1 MLRCKPGDLA
11 IVVTGT
17 KYAGKLLEVLEAAPP
32 HEFKL
37 PDGQINDPCPP
48 GYWVVKIL
56 GAPIPV
62 VLRNGVSRLAPYGT
76 CGDHQIRPLRGLP
89 EDETLETERVALT
102 STAEH
107 P

>member
-11 IVVTGT
+11 IVVWGT
-17 KYAGKLLEVLEAAPP
+17 KYAGKLLEVLQAAPP
-32 HEFKL
+32 HEFRL
-37 PDGQINDPCPP
+37 PDGQLNDPCPS

-62 VLRNGVSRLAPYGT
+62 KLRNGNMRLAPYGT

-89 EDETLETERVALT
+89 EDEMLDAERTALT
-102 STAEH
+102 STGESA
-107 P
+107 